1 VFNLDT
7 RWRFARGWELFG
19 EIDNLFSTKY
29 ETLGVLRSNFFRSPG
44 NTFDANGAAS
54 ELFLAPGAPFGAWI
68 GLRYAPGKS

>member
-19 EIDNLFSTKY
+19 EIDNLFNTRY
-29 ETLGVLRSNFFRSPG
+29 ETLGVLGSNFFRGPG
-44 NTFDANGAAS
+44 NTFDANAASS
-54 ELFLAPGAPFGAWI
+54 ELFLSPGAPFGAWI